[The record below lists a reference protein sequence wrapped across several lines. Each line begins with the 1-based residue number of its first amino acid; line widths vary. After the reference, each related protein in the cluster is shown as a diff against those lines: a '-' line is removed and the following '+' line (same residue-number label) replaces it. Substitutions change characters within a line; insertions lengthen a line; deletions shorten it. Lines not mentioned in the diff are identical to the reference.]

1 MLKASILPCLI
12 HQGIESTESTES
24 TEAPVRPPV
33 PCRSR
38 PWPVASGSPAAS
50 AAAVA
55 PPGSPRRS
63 VALSHRRWAAWCC
76 RWSRSWWDQGW
87 AVESVDWGVLQWL
100 EVEAW
105 FAFAKTATVES
116 GNASITVDCRRT
128 YVGNK
133 WWDMTMCRTDTWSS
147 RSTGNPQNSRH
158 NFVFRKSKVWDGQ
171 HSENW

>member
-1 MLKASILPCLI
+1 MSPSNLSLSLSASSFINSICTCIILYPILMLKASISPCLI
-12 HQGIESTESTES
+12 HQGIESTES

-38 PWPVASGSPAAS
+38 PWPAASGSPAAS

-87 AVESVDWGVLQWL
+87 AV
-100 EVEAW
+100 A
-105 FAFAKTATVES
+105 
-116 GNASITVDCRRT
+116 CRLRCSAM
-128 YVGNK
+128 VGGGSLVCICKNCNGGK
-133 WWDMTMCRTDTWSS
+133 QGLG
-147 RSTGNPQNSRH
+147 RSTFGKLMAAR
-158 NFVFRKSKVWDGQ
+158 
-171 HSENW
+171 